1 MADILARILEV
12 KAREVESA
20 RSSRPLAAVR
30 DAARSAPPARD
41 FAEAIR
47 SRIQA
52 GEAAVIAEVKKAS
65 PSKGVLREHFDPG
78 AIARSYASHGAACL
92 SVLTDEQFF
101 QGRPEHLRLARE
113 ASGIPAL
120 RKDFI
125 VDAYQVYES
134 RALGADAVLL
144 IVAALDPGKIKELE
158 ALAFEL
164 RMAVLVE
171 VHDRRELDVALQLQ
185 TPFLGINNRDLRTFK
200 TTLDTT
206 LQLLGVIPPGRTVVT
221 ESGILE
227 REHVVKM
234 QQAGVQA
241 FLVGEAFMRAD
252 DPGKALHDLF
262 SSP

>member
-30 DAARSAPPARD
+30 DAARNAPPARD

-241 FLVGEAFMRAD
+241 FLVGEAFMRAG

>member
-30 DAARSAPPARD
+30 DAARNAPPARD
-41 FAEAIR
+41 FAGAIR
-47 SRIQA
+47 TKIQA

-241 FLVGEAFMRAD
+241 FLVGEAFMRAG